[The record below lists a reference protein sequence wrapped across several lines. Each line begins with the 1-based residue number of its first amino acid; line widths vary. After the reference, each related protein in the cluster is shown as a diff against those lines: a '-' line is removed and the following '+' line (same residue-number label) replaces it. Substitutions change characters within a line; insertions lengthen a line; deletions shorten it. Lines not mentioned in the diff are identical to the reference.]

1 MSNPL
6 SSVNYVNLEAW
17 SAPRRD
23 KSATIRQHA
32 DDTRAAHCRRMK
44 AFVIAT
50 RWLIRVLAVVQVVLG
65 VLFWTN
71 NALTLISLHMTS
83 GIVLVV
89 ALWIQ
94 AIIAARAGIGYTIP
108 VLAFV
113 WGGVVIALGMRQDS
127 LLVGDLHWLIQVLH
141 LIVGLTAVAQAEALA
156 GRTLRRLRPVA
167 AAAAY

>member
-1 MSNPL
+1 
-6 SSVNYVNLEAW
+6 
-17 SAPRRD
+17 
-23 KSATIRQHA
+23 
-32 DDTRAAHCRRMK
+32 MK

-94 AIIAARAGIGYTIP
+94 AIIAARAGIGYAIP